1 MKQLKWRR
9 VVSLSLLLL
18 AAVLTT
24 TGIVLYIAPQGRIA
38 YWSDW
43 HFLGLDKEQLGSI
56 HTTSSFA
63 FVVLG
68 WLHTW
73 YNWKAIVGYLK
84 NKTRQLR
91 VMTPE
96 MIVASV
102 VVTLFVVGTGLSW
115 PPFAQVM
122 DAGAAAKDWWE
133 EREGSPPYGHAE
145 LSSLATMAGKLGL
158 EPAAAADALRDLGWV
173 VDDLDASLLDIG
185 HRNDRSPAELY
196 LVLGSVGGDTSSEA
210 IQREAFHP
218 SGLGKR
224 TLAEHCEAEGLELER
239 VQASLTGRG
248 VDAKPGSTLKELAAE
263 LGMIPVDVAASL
275 VEDQPS
281 LDEAAEDVSP

>member
-1 MKQLKWRR
+1 MRQLNWRR

-18 AAVLTT
+18 AAVLTV
-24 TGIVLYIAPQGRIA
+24 TGLVLYVAPAGRIA

-43 HFLGLDKEQLGSI
+43 HLLGLDKEQLGAI

-73 YNWKAIVGYLK
+73 YNWKAIVGYLRDK
-84 NKTRQLR
+84 ARKLR
-91 VMTPE
+91 VLTPE
-96 MIVASV
+96 MIAASV
-102 VVTLFVVGTGLSW
+102 LVGVLVVGTGLSW

-145 LSSLATMAGKLGL
+145 LSSLATIAGKLGL
-158 EPAAAADALRDLGWV
+158 EPQAAAAALRADGWV
-173 VDDLDASLLDIG
+173 VEGPDSSLLDIG
-185 HRNDRSPAELY
+185 RHNDRSPAALY
-196 LVLGSVGGDTSSEA
+196 AALTALGGGPAPEA
-210 IQREAFHP
+210 TQQAGHHAA
-218 SGLGKR
+218 GMGKR

-239 VQASLTGRG
+239 VVTLLGGRG
-248 VDAKPGSTLKELAAE
+248 LEAKPGSSLKDLATE
-263 LGMIPVDVAASL
+263 LGMTPADLAAWVAEAP
-275 VEDQPS
+275 PS
-281 LDEAAEDVSP
+281 R